1 MSAVVIIGGV
11 AKCPRFCLLSSRDLR
26 GRSGAGVVLT
36 TADRMVQS
44 MVERV
49 RGSEIALAT
58 AIDCRAAAAA
68 NFVIIVNIVIII
80 PNTHTASVAAHPS
93 HGMSEW
99 RDKERKRFNAVADKP
114 HACRLA
120 LVLGTREIFV
130 SHVICCDVWDTSL
143 KEVFT

>member
-26 GRSGAGVVLT
+26 GRSGAGVVLM

-93 HGMSEW
+93 HGMSE
-99 RDKERKRFNAVADKP
+99 
-114 HACRLA
+114 
-120 LVLGTREIFV
+120 
-130 SHVICCDVWDTSL
+130 
-143 KEVFT
+143 

>member
-26 GRSGAGVVLT
+26 GRSGAGVVLM

-58 AIDCRAAAAA
+58 AIDCRAAA

-80 PNTHTASVAAHPS
+80 ANTHTASVAAHPS

-130 SHVICCDVWDTSL
+130 SHVICCDVWDTGL